1 LNERR
6 EWQDVAGEARGN
18 VSVVVVWVLEAVLLP
33 AHGPGALLKRKGTK
47 SQGCVMCPPPH
58 PDYRYIA
65 PVRLL

>member
-1 LNERR
+1 
-6 EWQDVAGEARGN
+6 
-18 VSVVVVWVLEAVLLP
+18 VVVWVLEAVLLP